1 MNNPVAAVRTAL
13 VERGVA
19 DTVTVLDEEVPTA
32 ADAARVLDCAV
43 AAIANS
49 LVFDSGGSPLLI
61 LASGAARVDT
71 KLVAAALGMDRI
83 RRADADFVLTHTGQ
97 AIGGVAPVGHPVPIR
112 TVLDR
117 SLASHPVLWAGAGD
131 HRAMFSINFDD
142 LRRIT
147 SAVVMNVRAD

>member
-19 DTVTVLDEEVPTA
+19 DTVTVLDDEVPTA
-32 ADAARVLDCAV
+32 VDAARVLDCDV

-49 LVFDSGGSPLLI
+49 LVFDTGGSPLLI

-83 RRADADFVLTHTGQ
+83 RRAGAHFVLTHTGQ
-97 AIGGVAPVGHPVPIR
+97 AIGGVAPVGHPAQIR

-117 SLASHPVLWAGAGD
+117 SLAGHPVLWAGAGD
-131 HRAMFSINFDD
+131 HRAMFSIGFDD

-147 SAVVMNVRAD
+147 SAVVMDVRAD

>member
-1 MNNPVAAVRTAL
+1 M
-13 VERGVA
+13 
-19 DTVTVLDEEVPTA
+19 VLDDEVPTA
-32 ADAARVLDCAV
+32 AEAARVLDCDV

-71 KLVAAALGMDRI
+71 KLVAAELGLDRI

-97 AIGGVAPVGHPVPIR
+97 AIGGVAPVGHPAPIR

-117 SLASHPVLWAGAGD
+117 SLAGLPCCGPAPVIIGRCSRSASTTCAG
-131 HRAMFSINFDD
+131 S
-142 LRRIT
+142 LRPW
-147 SAVVMNVRAD
+147 

>member
-13 VERGVA
+13 VERGVP
-19 DTVTVLDEEVPTA
+19 DTVTVFDDEVPTA
-32 ADAARVLDCAV
+32 VDAARVLDCDV

-49 LVFDSGGSPLLI
+49 LVFESGGSPLLI

-97 AIGGVAPVGHPVPIR
+97 AIGGVAPVGHPAPIR

-117 SLASHPVLWAGAGD
+117 SLAGHPLLWAGAGD
-131 HRAMFSINFDD
+131 HRAMFSIGFDD

-147 SAVVMNVRAD
+147 SATVMDVRED

>member
-19 DTVTVLDEEVPTA
+19 DTVTVLDDEVPTA
-32 ADAARVLDCAV
+32 VDAARVLDCDV

-49 LVFDSGGSPLLI
+49 LVFDTGGSPLLI

-83 RRADADFVLTHTGQ
+83 RRAGADFVLTHTGQ
-97 AIGGVAPVGHPVPIR
+97 AIGGVAPVGHPAQIR

-117 SLASHPVLWAGAGD
+117 SLAGHPVLWAGAGD
-131 HRAMFSINFDD
+131 HRAMFSIGFDD

-147 SAVVMNVRAD
+147 SAVVMDVRAD

>member
-1 MNNPVAAVRTAL
+1 MDNPVAAVRTAL
-13 VERGVA
+13 LERGVA
-19 DTVTVLDEEVPTA
+19 DTVTVFDDEVPTA
-32 ADAARVLDCAV
+32 VDAARVLDCDV

-49 LVFDSGGSPLLI
+49 LVFEAGGGPLLI

-71 KLVAAALGMDRI
+71 KLVAASLGIDRI

-97 AIGGVAPVGHPVPIR
+97 AIGGVAPVGHPAPIR

-117 SLASHPVLWAGAGD
+117 SLAGHPVLWAGAGD
-131 HRAMFSINFDD
+131 HRAMFSIGFDD

-147 SAVVMNVRAD
+147 SAVVMDVREG

>member
-19 DTVTVLDEEVPTA
+19 DTVMVFDDEVPTA
-32 ADAARVLDCAV
+32 ADAARVLGCEV

-49 LVFDSGGSPLLI
+49 LVFNSGGSPLLI

-71 KLVAAALGMDRI
+71 KLVAARLGMDRI

-97 AIGGVAPVGHPVPIR
+97 AIGGVAPVGHPPPIR

-117 SLASHPVLWAGAGD
+117 SLASHSVLWAGAGD
-131 HRAMFSINFDD
+131 HRAMFSIGFDD

-147 SAVVMNVRAD
+147 SAMVMDVRAS